1 MGAQSGL
8 KSYVDAAISATVPYC
23 SLIWW
28 QRVKDC
34 GVAGYSI
41 VDAGLRRGKF
51 KPQSVVTVLDRVPQ
65 RVYSAAH
72 VFEQSLEAIASNE
85 LEFRA

>member
-1 MGAQSGL
+1 MGAESGL
-8 KSYVDAAISATVPYC
+8 KSYVDAAIGATVPYC
-23 SLIWW
+23 SLLWW

-34 GVAGYSI
+34 GVAGDGI
-41 VDAGLRRGKF
+41 VDAALRRGKF
-51 KPQSVVTVLDRVPQ
+51 KPQRVDTVLDGVPQ

-72 VFEQSLEAIASNE
+72 VFEQSVGYCEQQ